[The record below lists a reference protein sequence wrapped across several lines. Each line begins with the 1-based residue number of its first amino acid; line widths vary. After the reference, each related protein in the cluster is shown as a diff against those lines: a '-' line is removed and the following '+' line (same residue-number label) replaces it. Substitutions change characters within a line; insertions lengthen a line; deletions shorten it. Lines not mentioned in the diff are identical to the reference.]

1 MKKRNGGLFMG
12 LFGKKKAKVDLDQE
26 FKDKYK
32 QLNQTVRDANNE
44 ADLEIQISLL
54 ELADKNYDDLLALID
69 QGAKFEK
76 EHFIAL
82 QKQIALFKGLSDE
95 N

>member
-1 MKKRNGGLFMG
+1 MG

-54 ELADKNYDDLLALID
+54 ELADKNYDDLLSLID
-69 QGAKFEK
+69 HGAKFEK

-82 QKQIALFKGLSDE
+82 QQDLQKQIALLKGLSDE